1 MLRFR
6 QFRVYLLELFEKRLA
21 SVSTQGMSI
30 ISMRIADLWNVFEI
44 RVGEKSFDRV
54 KSVFSKKMVVRTPLR
69 SSEG

>member
-1 MLRFR
+1 MHARR
-6 QFRVYLLELFEKRLA
+6 RASKARVNTAL
-21 SVSTQGMSI
+21 V

-44 RVGEKSFDRV
+44 RVEEKSFDRV